1 MQTEEFFLFDTV
13 NTVTAPVLDS
23 STMAAVKAACLRYEK
38 LFSRFDEQSQ
48 LFRINNAHGAPVDV
62 DPELAQFI
70 EASLDYCEASGGLFD
85 ITMGSVTRLWN
96 FKNGTIPAES
106 DVRAALAHV
115 NWRGVRVT
123 GSTVQLADPEA
134 CHELGG
140 IAKGYIADGVL
151 DVLARHGVEHAIVN
165 LGGNVAVM
173 GGRPD
178 GTPWQ
183 VGLRQPVASHGIPVT
198 AMFAAVG
205 VASGSVVTSGVY
217 ERAFTSDGKAY
228 HHIIDP
234 RTGFP
239 AESDVVS
246 ATVVSRTSLEGD
258 GYSTSLILM
267 GVEGA
272 LQFAAQHP
280 EIDIVLVDVQ
290 GRVFATPGIGNRVP
304 FRLMNSEK

>member
-13 NTVTAPVLDS
+13 NTITAPALDPD
-23 STMAAVKAACLRYEK
+23 TMAAVKDACLRYER

-48 LFRINNAHGAPVDV
+48 LYRINNAHGAPVNV
-62 DPELAQFI
+62 DPELARFI
-70 EASLDYCEASGGLFD
+70 ETALSYCEASGDLFD

-96 FKNGTIPAES
+96 FKNGTIPNERDA
-106 DVRAALAHV
+106 RAALAHV
-115 NWRGVRVT
+115 DWRNVHVT

-134 CHELGG
+134 CLELGG

-151 DVLARHGVEHAIVN
+151 EILANHGVKHAIVN

-183 VGLRQPVASHGIPVT
+183 VGLRQPIASHGTPVT
-198 AMFAAVG
+198 ASFAVVG
-205 VASGSVVTSGVY
+205 LMSGSVVTSGVY
-217 ERAFTSDGKAY
+217 ERAFTSNGKAY

-239 AESDVVS
+239 AESDVIS
-246 ATVVSRTSLEGD
+246 ATVISRTSLEGD

-280 EIDIVLVDVQ
+280 EIDIVLVDTQ
-290 GRVFATPGIGNRVP
+290 GRIFATPGIGNRVP
-304 FRLMNSEK
+304 FCLLNSEK

>member
-13 NTVTAPVLDS
+13 NTVTAPALDS

-62 DPELAQFI
+62 DPELARFI
-70 EASLDYCEASGGLFD
+70 ETALSYCEASGDLFD

-96 FKNGTIPAES
+96 FKNGTIPNERDA
-106 DVRAALAHV
+106 RAALTHV
-115 NWRGVRVT
+115 DWRNVHVT
-123 GSTVQLADPEA
+123 GCTVQLTDPEA
-134 CHELGG
+134 CLELGG

-151 DVLARHGVEHAIVN
+151 EILANHGVKHAIVN

-178 GTPWQ
+178 GAPWQ
-183 VGLRQPVASHGIPVT
+183 VGLRQPIASHGTPVT
-198 AMFAAVG
+198 ASFAAVG
-205 VASGSVVTSGVY
+205 LMSGSAVTSGVY
-217 ERAFTSDGKAY
+217 ERAFTSSGKAY

-246 ATVVSRTSLEGD
+246 ATVISRTSLEGD

-272 LQFAAQHP
+272 LQFAEQHP
-280 EIDIVLVDVQ
+280 EIDIVLVDVR
-290 GRVFATPGIGNRVP
+290 GRVFVTPGIGDRVA
-304 FRLMNSEK
+304 FRLLGNES